1 MKLQSLNKDYKLF
14 TNVVVFGAILI
25 SFLILFSSYRSFYIS
40 SKSAIRSTAHK
51 INQQLGESLNYVENI
66 SNFIGNQILEK
77 RDANKENVAKIL
89 LNSQPKIDQKSQDI
103 FTWTLFD
110 YINLQD
116 QVIASSLQGAL
127 KEPILV
133 TKERRSWI
141 VDSKKQP
148 WKLLSSKVDFGI
160 VSNEKII
167 PFGFGITK
175 KNGAA
180 AGIISLG
187 VNVEKLQRKLE
198 SIAANSYETFAVIDR
213 SGSIVFTSS
222 NFDKKNIDS
231 LVADFQKL
239 NPHQGFFKLN
249 DDNFYY
255 QLNESYQFK
264 ILVGVNHKLFWS
276 LLWEDFI
283 PKALNTLYLTI
294 FFLILLYFFRAK
306 LLQPVVNLAK
316 TANDISQGKLDALV
330 PITDIAEVNLLA
342 ASINKVKEFLIKEE
356 ALKQSLKK
364 GKETAESENHNKTEF
379 LASTAH
385 ELKNMLAGVVG
396 LGELLKLNLT
406 ERNPSRDIAELQER
420 EDENISWIIDIVRLG
435 EESLIFVNDILDV
448 NQAQTGEFK
457 IEEAE
462 VVDLQDIT
470 LRSIKLMKTRAMHER
485 KNIATNIDKNLSKK
499 FITSN
504 LDPRRVKQVIV
515 NIISN
520 SIKYSP
526 ESSEIKINLDYLT
539 FDETAKINEAIELG
553 IKGSDDINDTRKQYL
568 LSALQAKR
576 EKQESRVCIEI
587 EDRGFGMSEEEIKI
601 ASKKYGTIKH
611 DLTKKIDST
620 GLGLPIV
627 KYLVEAQGGLFEIHS
642 EKGKGTKVRIIF

>member
-213 SGSIVFTSS
+213 SGSIVFTSN

-231 LVADFQKL
+231 LVSDFQKL
-239 NPHQGFFKLN
+239 NLHQGFFKLN

-264 ILVGVNHKLFWS
+264 IIVGVNHKLFWS
-276 LLWEDFI
+276 RLWEDFI

-306 LLQPVVNLAK
+306 LLKPVVNLAK

-330 PITDIAEVNLLA
+330 PVTDIAEVNLLA

-406 ERNPSRDIAELQER
+406 QRNASADIAELQER

-462 VVDLQDIT
+462 LVDLQDIT
-470 LRSIKLMKTRAMHER
+470 LRSIKLMKTRAMHEG
-485 KNIATNIDKNLSKK
+485 KNIITNIDKNLSKK

-539 FDETAKINEAIELG
+539 FDETTKINEAIELG
-553 IKGSDDINDTRKQYL
+553 IKGSDDINDTRKEYL
-568 LSALQAKR
+568 LLALQAKR

-587 EDRGFGMSEEEIKI
+587 EDRGFGMDEEEIKI

-627 KYLVEAQGGLFEIHS
+627 KYLVEAQGGLFEIDS

>member
-457 IEEAE
+457 IEETE

-485 KNIATNIDKNLSKK
+485 KNITTNIDKNLSKK

-539 FDETAKINEAIELG
+539 FDETTKINEAIELG
-553 IKGSDDINDTRKQYL
+553 IKGSDDINDTRKVYL
-568 LSALQAKR
+568 LSVLQAKR

-587 EDRGFGMSEEEIKI
+587 EDRGFGMNEEEIKI

>member
-485 KNIATNIDKNLSKK
+485 KNIATNINKNLSKK

-553 IKGSDDINDTRKQYL
+553 IKGSDDINDTRKVYL

-587 EDRGFGMSEEEIKI
+587 EDRGFGMDEEEIKI